1 MFRLK
6 TNAQYKLAIV
16 CLKSYRS
23 KILIVEFFN
32 TCYLTLDFENVLT
45 NPNLLASHILC
56 LNETRI
62 RNVHLNS
69 KFYNVLSQKFH
80 ILSCYDEH
88 GTMVLYDDN
97 VSLTKI
103 TTITNYGVEFITAFF
118 YDNTGQALYIIAIY
132 KPLQMQMS
140 HFNSILE
147 NIVQKMLS
155 HCPTE
160 IIGNLNIDFLNKN
173 KSIINIIS
181 IYE

>member
-1 MFRLK
+1 MFQLK

-23 KILIVEFFN
+23 KKSKEFFN
-32 TCYLTLDFENVLT
+32 THFLTLDFEDVLT
-45 NPNLLASHILC
+45 YPNLLASHIIC

-69 KFYNVLSQKFH
+69 EIYYVLSQKFH

-88 GTMVLYDDN
+88 GTVVLYDDN

-103 TTITNYGVEFITAFF
+103 TTITNSSAEFITTFF
-118 YDNTGQALYIIAIY
+118 DDNTWEALYIIATY
-132 KPLQMQMS
+132 KPLKMQMS
-140 HFNSILE
+140 HFNFILK

-155 HCPTE
+155 HCSIV
-160 IIGNLNIDFLNKN
+160 IIEDFNINFLKQ
-173 KSIINIIS
+173 K
-181 IYE
+181 